1 MIVAVLTSEIVV
13 LGGATEGEAETPP
26 ESAKAAG
33 RKVPKISRNE
43 TAVRIEATKPLCPV
57 IKSKASY
64 YRIWAEFI

>member
-43 TAVRIEATKPLCPV
+43 TPVRIEATKPLCPV
-57 IKSKASY
+57 LSKASY
-64 YRIWAEFI
+64 YRIWPEFI